1 MANTEDDT
9 ITVTSKPVVF
19 ANENPIEFEKFEML
33 FYYEF
38 RDTNLARFM

>member
-1 MANTEDDT
+1 MANTNADT

-19 ANENPIEFEKFEML
+19 EDEGPIDFDKFGLL

-38 RDTNLARFM
+38 RDTNL